1 MRISA
6 HHLKMSNIPPYI
18 EKRMLNHFE
27 KEWLSKNGRNW
38 TRVEVEER
46 DDFVWWQVY
55 GQIKDKEDEL

>member
-1 MRISA
+1 M
-6 HHLKMSNIPPYI
+6 MSNIPPYI
-18 EKRMLNHFE
+18 EKRMLNYFE

-46 DDFVWWQVY
+46 DDFVWWEVY